1 MASFDIVGANLRFTL
16 LQAHGAPGDH
26 KLGRYAPTSPCTIC
40 SNPWIPGCRYSEIG
54 Q

>member
-1 MASFDIVGANLRFTL
+1 MASFDIIGANLRFTL
-16 LQAHGAPGDH
+16 FRARGTPGAD
-26 KLGRYAPTSPCTIC
+26 KLRHYAPTSPCTIC